1 MIGPVALVKDKTE
14 KSYSHL
20 FKALVSEE
28 PSLSQSLKGSGSDG
42 DINLE
47 KALDSSFQQA
57 YRFRCANH
65 LFNDVR
71 EKARQIG
78 LPRATVES
86 CIEELRNSCLT
97 STRESGATDLG
108 NLVESWQKSADA
120 GFKEPMI
127 RFCSYVLRFV
137 IPVIRDRVM
146 AGNAELAGFPQFS
159 KVLYTQNVS
168 ESGNAM
174 LKNWT
179 GFKESEVD
187 AFILDLKELVTREE
201 DDVARALVGLDSPY
215 EVLEEFRPFVSKSAD
230 HLINA
235 DLTKLERKRRKAKLL
250 NQDFSVVLSQADEFQ
265 PLGINDARPQEED
278 RNLKTKGMPQLASG
292 FLSL

>member
-28 PSLSQSLKGSGSDG
+28 PSLSQSLRGSGSDG
-42 DINLE
+42 EINLE

-108 NLVESWQKSADA
+108 NLVERWQKSADA
-120 GFKEPMI
+120 GFKEPMT

-146 AGNAELAGFPQFS
+146 ARNAELAGFPQFS

-168 ESGNAM
+168 ESGSESCQPFVITR
-174 LKNWT
+174 KQKRRVRKCP
-179 GFKESEVD
+179 GCRKEFDESPPEMDIIVIHREKDWRAGTDKVTPVD
-187 AFILDLKELVTREE
+187 NPRGYHLNLACIRARHPDFLRNPQNSKLVKDFDPNKEEEDLIVNTLDLDMIPPSE
-201 DDVARALVGLDSPY
+201 
-215 EVLEEFRPFVSKSAD
+215 
-230 HLINA
+230 
-235 DLTKLERKRRKAKLL
+235 
-250 NQDFSVVLSQADEFQ
+250 
-265 PLGINDARPQEED
+265 
-278 RNLKTKGMPQLASG
+278 
-292 FLSL
+292 